1 METIAGIFAVIFVSI
16 ILLCL
21 AWTLLDYV
29 FDTKFGPKNELEK
42 NLKEFDKKNKININ
56 KFSVIEIYSAI
67 IILCIGILIVCVLS
81 F

>member
-1 METIAGIFAVIFVSI
+1 MMETIAGIFAVIFVSI

-42 NLKEFDKKNKININ
+42 NLKEFDKKNK
-56 KFSVIEIYSAI
+56 
-67 IILCIGILIVCVLS
+67 
-81 F
+81 